1 LWGCFGPLFTC
12 LSASALRTAYGIPPD
27 MWADVLA
34 GICTPC
40 GILQQHREVT
50 IRRPAPPA
58 MVMMMPTI
66 VTAPGQQPMMMP
78 VPGQPVYA
86 AQPMMQQP
94 VYAQQQQQQVG
105 YYAAR

>member
-27 MWADVLA
+27 TWADVLA

-40 GILQQHREVT
+40 GILHQHREVT

-86 AQPMMQQP
+86 
-94 VYAQQQQQQVG
+94 QQQQQQVG